1 MSTYLPATTFDVALA
16 AWIFLPMLASVV
28 GLVILNRRLAFARES
43 ARQAIGQ
50 RDAMAEDVPVGIFS
64 LIEHPDGTRSIEYF
78 SDRCLN
84 LLGVAR
90 EAVEARFDNVFSQIH
105 AEDMDRIAQRMEQ
118 AREAVAPWATEFRVL
133 HGQRTAV
140 LRMEATPRVQN
151 GLIYWS
157 GIVSDVT
164 EQREAELRFQTLFQ
178 QSPLSIIVHD
188 PDSGEVIDANPAAW
202 QAYGFDDFETLRR
215 RRRQKEPPY
224 GEDEA
229 MTLIRR
235 AAAGEPQHF
244 EWKSFDRD
252 GQVFWEMVSLV
263 PVMLRGRLC
272 VFSTALDITDR
283 RASEQA
289 LAEREALLEAVSRLS
304 GTGGWQLEAAD
315 QKVRWTD
322 HTFRIH
328 ELPISAT
335 VPLEQALSFYTA
347 DSRRQLEVALV
358 HAMETGEG
366 YDLTLEMKTATG
378 RQITVRSLCQPELKD
393 GKVVR
398 LIGAFQDVTEAV
410 RNQRRLAEAE
420 RRFRRLVENAPVNIL
435 VHDAQTG
442 EILDA
447 NPAAV
452 RAYGAGSLA
461 ELQQRKSEIWA
472 DAPYDLTEALDRIH
486 QARTSP
492 AGPFDWL
499 CRRLDGTEF
508 WQLVSLTPARIEQR
522 DCVLAACVDVSLRRE
537 AENLLRES
545 EERFR
550 HLLKGVPGVAV
561 IGYHSDG
568 RIHYW
573 NKAAEEFYGYAET
586 EALDQDVVE
595 LLVPAEQASRYRDIM
610 HELIRTGEIEG
621 GELNLRQ
628 RDGTLVTVFASHAFV
643 HGPGRSDELFRID
656 IDLTERKRHEHELMQ
671 IANYDSLTGLPNR
684 HLMAEMMRELCARS
698 RRNDETLAVCYLDL
712 DDFKPINDRHGHDVG
727 DQVLVM
733 VAERL
738 RHMVRGSD
746 LVSRLGGDEFV
757 ILLTD
762 AGDGTGLETRL
773 RGLLDNIAQPMQ
785 IGKLLLRVHASIGVT
800 LYPTDGSDPDSLLRH
815 ADQAMYRAKA
825 QGRNRFSLFDTVM
838 EDRARERRRFLV
850 EIERGLESGQF
861 QLHFQPKVRLE
872 TGELFGFEALVRW
885 HHPER
890 GLLGPGGFLPY
901 LDQSELEPV
910 FGEAMIA
917 QALERMAAWH
927 EAGREVKI
935 SVNVSGAH
943 LLRPGFVEWL
953 GAALGKH
960 PAIAA
965 DQLCLE
971 IIESA
976 AVADLHSAV
985 PVLQTVRDLGVEVSI
1000 DDFGTGYS
1008 SLSYLR
1014 TLPVDELKIDRSFVL
1029 DMLNDASDEA
1039 IVRSVIGL
1047 AAAFGIRVVAEGVET
1062 EAHVRRLLELCCDL
1076 GQGYAFSPAIDPQD
1090 VLGWIQSSSDGHG

>member
-1 MSTYLPATTFDVALA
+1 MNDYFPTTTLDLALVA
-16 AWIFLPMLASVV
+16 WVFLPMLAIVV
-28 GLVILNRRLAFARES
+28 GLIILNRRLAHARRN
-43 ARQAIGQ
+43 ARQAMAQ

-64 LIEHPDGTRSIEYF
+64 LVDHPDGTRSIEYF

-90 EAVEARFDNVFSQIH
+90 AAIEARFDNVFNQIH
-105 AEDMDRIAQRMEQ
+105 PEEFDRVMQEIEQ
-118 AREAVAPWATEFRVL
+118 AREAVVPWATEFRVL
-133 HGQRTAV
+133 RGERTAV
-140 LRMEATPRVQN
+140 LRMETIPRVQN

-157 GIVSDVT
+157 GVVSDVT

-202 QAYGFDDFETLRR
+202 QAYGFDDFEALRR

-229 MTLIRR
+229 MAFVRR
-235 AAAGEPQHF
+235 AAAGEPQRF

-252 GQVFWEMVSLV
+252 GQVFWEMVSLA

-304 GTGGWQLEAAD
+304 GTGGWQLNLSD
-315 QKVRWTD
+315 QVVRWTD

-335 VPLEQALSFYTA
+335 VPLDKALSYYLP
-347 DSRRQLEVALV
+347 DSRRQLETAID
-358 HAMETGEG
+358 HAKETEEG
-366 YDLTLEMKTATG
+366 YDLTLQMKTAAG
-378 RQITVRSLCQPELKD
+378 REIIVRSLCQPELKD
-393 GKVVR
+393 GSVVR
-398 LIGAFQDVTEAV
+398 LIGAFQDVTDAV

-420 RRFRRLVENAPVNIL
+420 RRFRSLIENAPVNIL
-435 VHDAQTG
+435 VHDADSG

-452 RAYGAGSLA
+452 RAYGAEGLA
-461 ELQQRKSEIWA
+461 ELQRRKTEIWTG
-472 DAPYDLTEALDRIH
+472 APYGPDQALARIH
-486 QARTSP
+486 QARKTSV
-492 AGPFDWL
+492 GPFDWL
-499 CRRLDGTEF
+499 CRRLDGTHF
-508 WQLVSLTPARIEQR
+508 WQLVSLTPVKIEQR
-522 DCVLAACVDVSLRRE
+522 DCVLAACVDVTLRRE

-561 IGYHSDG
+561 MGYDSNG

-573 NKAAEEFYGYAET
+573 NQAAEELYGHPED
-586 EALDQDVVE
+586 EALGQDVVD
-595 LLVPAEQASRYRDIM
+595 LLVPAEQASHYRDIM
-610 HELIRTGEIEG
+610 ETLARTGEAEG
-621 GELNLRQ
+621 GELSLRQ
-628 RDGTLVTVFASHAFV
+628 RDGSPVTVFASHALV
-643 HGPGRSDELFRID
+643 HAHGQADELFRID
-656 IDLTERKRHEHELMQ
+656 IDLTERKRHEHELMR

-684 HLMAEMMRELCARS
+684 HLMAEIMRELCARS
-698 RRNDETLAVCYLDL
+698 RRNNESLAICYLDL

-727 DQVLVM
+727 DQVLVT

-738 RHMVRGSD
+738 RQMVRGSD

-757 ILLTD
+757 MLLTG
-762 AGDGTGLETRL
+762 AGDGTRLESRL
-773 RGLLDNIAQPMQ
+773 RGLLDKIAQPMQ
-785 IGKLLLRVHASIGVT
+785 TGKLLVRVHASIGVT
-800 LYPTDGSDPDSLLRH
+800 LYPTDGSDPDILLRH

-838 EDRARERRRFLV
+838 EDRAQERRRVLV

-861 QLHFQPKVRLE
+861 QLHFQPKVRLQ

-890 GLLGPGGFLPY
+890 GLLNPGEFLPY
-901 LDQSELEPV
+901 LDQSELEPA
-910 FGEAMIA
+910 FGEAMIV
-917 QALERMAAWH
+917 QALERMTTWQ
-927 EAGREVKI
+927 EAGRELKI
-935 SVNVSGAH
+935 SVNVSGVH
-943 LLRPGFVEWL
+943 LLRPGFAEWL
-953 GAALGKH
+953 GAELARH
-960 PAIAA
+960 PTLAPR
-965 DQLCLE
+965 QLCLE

-976 AVADLHSAV
+976 AVADLQSAV
-985 PVLQTVRDLGVEVSI
+985 PVLQSVRELGMEVSI

-1014 TLPVDELKIDRSFVL
+1014 TLPVDELKIDCSFVL
-1029 DMLNDASDEA
+1029 DMLEDASDEA

-1047 AAAFGIRVVAEGVET
+1047 ADAFAIRVVAEGVET
-1062 EAHVRRLLELCCDL
+1062 EDHVRRLVELGCEL
-1076 GQGYAFSPAIDPQD
+1076 GQGYAFAPALDPERVVD
-1090 VLGWIQSSSDGHG
+1090 WIQSSSIGAR